1 MNDISQNNGAL
12 RFASVGWWWDGSTK
26 EQQHLPLQ
34 RQLSWAFKSSESYP
48 DLCLCSPHPEG
59 NQFSFFLY
67 VPGTFQ
73 VAAPASL
80 EKKWDYTLASQEES
94 LGLQQSS
101 VSVWYNPCWFYSQLL
116 WELLFLVLVPL
127 YRAGIPHSEGV
138 TLKSKYSTHFLI
150 TTLYICPLPSY
161 QSCGGFFFFNILSYR
176 TSV

>member
-80 EKKWDYTLASQEES
+80 EKNETVHWLLKRKALDCSNLLSQFDTILVGFTASCYGNSSSWYWYPVQSWNPS
-94 LGLQQSS
+94 LWRGNSE
-101 VSVWYNPCWFYSQLL
+101 VKIFHP
-116 WELLFLVLVPL
+116 FLNHH
-127 YRAGIPHSEGV
+127 I
-138 TLKSKYSTHFLI
+138 I
-150 TTLYICPLPSY
+150 YICPLPSY
-161 QSCGGFFFFNILSYR
+161 QSCGGFFF
-176 TSV
+176 